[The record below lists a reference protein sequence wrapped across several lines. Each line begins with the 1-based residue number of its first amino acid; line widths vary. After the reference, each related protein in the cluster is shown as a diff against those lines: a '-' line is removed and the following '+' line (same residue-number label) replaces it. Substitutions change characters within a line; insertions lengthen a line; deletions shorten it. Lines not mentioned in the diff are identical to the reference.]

1 MLLVRV
7 KYVNLIIV
15 YEEGRKEEELENKN
29 DVRKCTL
36 WNKSLTIINDSL
48 EIKSVIGIDTWPIL
62 YELSNRI

>member
-1 MLLVRV
+1 LLLVRV

-15 YEEGRKEEELENKN
+15 YGEGRKEEELENKN

>member
-15 YEEGRKEEELENKN
+15 YGEGRKEEELENKN